1 MFTSLFQSSSYA
13 TSHLWE
19 ALVFCF
25 AGRALRV
32 FKRNKISSPRLAYAV
47 LYYTTVIAEIIF
59 KKSTW
64 VFTEVDTFD
73 IFDMRKIEYRLSI
86 FLKYRYLS
94 KISIYR
100 ISLPHS
106 LKKYIPILLYSRSY
120 NNYVIFFKLRI
131 IVSLNINAYPVSY
144 IIPIRIITSLFF
156 TAYHR
161 IIVSC
166 KINTCPV

>member
-1 MFTSLFQSSSYA
+1 MGGIGLLFCGTGA
-13 TSHLWE
+13 TP
-19 ALVFCF
+19 V
-25 AGRALRV
+25 RV

-47 LYYTTVIAEIIF
+47 LYFTTVIAEIIF

-64 VFTEVDTFD
+64 VFTEVETFD

-120 NNYVIFFKLRI
+120 NNYVIFF
-131 IVSLNINAYPVSY
+131 
-144 IIPIRIITSLFF
+144 
-156 TAYHR
+156 
-161 IIVSC
+161 
-166 KINTCPV
+166 